1 MKVLKNGK
9 IITEDGI
16 LEGYDLVIK
25 NDLIKEIVKSK
36 TYSKD
41 IEVEDLKGLYVTP
54 GFIDI
59 HSDYIENMS
68 SPRPTSVMDFN
79 LSIREAEKVLINSGI
94 TTMYH
99 SLSFYG
105 IDLFEHKPIRKKEN
119 VVKLMKGIIKA
130 NSGKHLIRH
139 RFHARFEIDNIKEV
153 ENIKEYIKNGWI
165 NLLSFMDHTPG
176 QGQYRNIESYRNILK
191 GYRGD
196 LSDEDIDEMVKKR
209 KSKETVELDTI
220 KIIADLAIEKK
231 IAIASHDDDTKEK
244 LDIVKS
250 FGATIS
256 EFPITLEVAKSAK
269 EIGRAHV

>member
-1 MKVLKNGK
+1 
-9 IITEDGI
+9 
-16 LEGYDLVIK
+16 
-25 NDLIKEIVKSK
+25 
-36 TYSKD
+36 
-41 IEVEDLKGLYVTP
+41 
-54 GFIDI
+54 
-59 HSDYIENMS
+59 
-68 SPRPTSVMDFN
+68 
-79 LSIREAEKVLINSGI
+79 
-94 TTMYH
+94 
-99 SLSFYG
+99 
-105 IDLFEHKPIRKKEN
+105 
-119 VVKLMKGIIKA
+119 MKGIIKA

-196 LSDEDIDEMVKKR
+196 LSDEDIDEMVKER

-269 EIGRAHV
+269 EKGMLTVAGAPNILLGGSHSGKIGRASCRERV